1 MIKNPPRRPT
11 LLAVLVGLASSCQPA
26 PAHPGAFQGVVELEE
41 RVLGF
46 EAGGRVLAVSV
57 QRGAAVQPGDTLAAL
72 DDALA
77 RTAREAREA
86 EASAADAR
94 LALLRAGARSE
105 DVKAMSAE
113 IAAARASEDLLQKEV
128 TRARALVETG
138 TLAQAALDQA
148 EAGLASQKARRQALE
163 ERLRGLRNGPRKQE
177 IDTADAQARAAGK
190 AVTLESERLA
200 RHTLRAHAA
209 GTVLDVHVDPGEV
222 VAPGTPIVTLADTAR
237 PYIDVF
243 VPQGDLEGI
252 RPGSPA
258 AVFVDATPDPFSGR
272 VEDVGR
278 RTEFT
283 PRYLF
288 SERERPALVV
298 RVRVRVDDPTARLH
312 AGVPAFVTIDRSA
325 PLVAVI
331 R

>member
-243 VPQGDLEGI
+243 VPQAPVAPL
-252 RPGSPA
+252 RRLSSPCATCPSPSA
-258 AVFVDATPDPFSGR
+258 AARS
-272 VEDVGR
+272 
-278 RTEFT
+278 
-283 PRYLF
+283 
-288 SERERPALVV
+288 SACSA
-298 RVRVRVDDPTARLH
+298 PTAR
-312 AGVPAFVTIDRSA
+312 ASPPPSACCAASSTPAAARHRGGLRHRAPTPSASRSA
-325 PLVAVI
+325 SAT
-331 R
+331 